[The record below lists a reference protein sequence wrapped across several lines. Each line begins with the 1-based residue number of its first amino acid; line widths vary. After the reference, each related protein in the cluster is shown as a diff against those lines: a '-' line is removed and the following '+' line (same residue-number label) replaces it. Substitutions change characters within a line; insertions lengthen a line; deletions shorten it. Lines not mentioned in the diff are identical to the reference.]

1 MTYKLRDLYNI
12 QRSSSHINKINSSPV
27 SRLVLKYLQS
37 KHTYLKPFS
46 RGMKCL
52 FTKNWYK
59 MTAMMKSRKEWA

>member
-27 SRLVLKYLQS
+27 SRSSVTL
-37 KHTYLKPFS
+37 KHTYLKPFR

-59 MTAMMKSRKEWA
+59 MTAMMKSRKDWA

>member
-37 KHTYLKPFS
+37 YLKPFR

-52 FTKNWYK
+52 FTKNSYK